1 MYFDAI
7 LDLDMIQ
14 SSHLSKACHSQLTLY
29 KYRIMGAVTSR
40 RWLLSR

>member
-1 MYFDAI
+1 MYFDVI

-29 KYRIMGAVTSR
+29 NYGGSNK
-40 RWLLSR
+40 